1 MDEAVMH
8 NARQAESRH
17 RLFWVG
23 LIVALL
29 SAQALLMFA
38 VVYLIVADRSFA
50 VEPDYYQQSMD
61 WDARMAQQRRNEQLG
76 WQVELS
82 VADEANIFGDR
93 KFLCRLTD
101 RQGSPLDGAI
111 IDLVAFPHARGSDR
125 ILRHVDFVDDG
136 RYETTLR
143 ITRRGKWEFRLVA
156 EHQGETFTH
165 TQLCDV
171 QPPGVAP

>member
-1 MDEAVMH
+1 MDESALAQ
-8 NARQAESRH
+8 ARQAESRH

-23 LIVALL
+23 LIVGLL
-29 SAQALLMFA
+29 SAQLLLMFVA
-38 VVYLIVADRSFA
+38 VYLTVADRSFA

-82 VADEANIFGDR
+82 VADEANLFGDR

-101 RQGSPLDGAI
+101 GQGSPLDGAV

-125 ILRHVDFVDDG
+125 FSATLTPVGEG

-165 TQLCDV
+165 TQLYDV

>member
-1 MDEAVMH
+1 MDESVLAQ
-8 NARQAESRH
+8 ARQAESRN

-23 LIVALL
+23 LIVGLL

-38 VVYLIVADRSFA
+38 AVYLIVADRSFA

-61 WDARMAQQRRNEQLG
+61 WDARMAQQRGNEQLG

-82 VADEANIFGDR
+82 VADEADIFGDR
-93 KFLCRLTD
+93 RFLCRLTD
-101 RQGSPLDGAI
+101 RQGSPLDGAA

-125 ILRHVDFVDDG
+125 SSATLTPLEDG
-136 RYETTLR
+136 LYETTLR
-143 ITRRGKWEFRLVA
+143 IARRGKWEFRLVV

-165 TQLCDV
+165 TQLSNV
-171 QPPGVAP
+171 HPPGIAP